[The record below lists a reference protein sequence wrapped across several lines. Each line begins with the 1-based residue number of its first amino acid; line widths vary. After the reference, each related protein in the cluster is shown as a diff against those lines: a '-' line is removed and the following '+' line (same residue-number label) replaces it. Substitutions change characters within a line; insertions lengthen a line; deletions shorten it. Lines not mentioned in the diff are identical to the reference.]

1 SHYGFSATLSVVRWS
16 KARHFAATYRVRREQ
31 MQMSIPSPLLKA
43 PSLPGQFSCSV
54 SWLILQWLSYFGYC
68 IFRANDETLICRVIW
83 HDKRVKMTRL
93 LRVASHFYSLKLKP
107 LCYSAG

>member
-1 SHYGFSATLSVVRWS
+1 MGSRLTGHCIHNASSPVAVAVRCFERKSHYGFSATLSVVRWS

-68 IFRANDETLICRVIW
+68 IFRANDETLI
-83 HDKRVKMTRL
+83 
-93 LRVASHFYSLKLKP
+93 
-107 LCYSAG
+107 